1 MTVTVPHYVTT
12 DGAGRWTGTGATLTA
27 TQFDTNFYTIQAAIN
42 ALSLTPGVGV
52 ASISQPTAGTLLF
65 TMSDASTQG
74 PFPLPVGEWN
84 FQGDWTALT
93 SYIVNDV
100 VQYNS
105 TLYAVIFA
113 HTSGTT
119 FDAGAN
125 DGAGH
130 NYYRLLL
137 TFPSGVLPVGGTAG
151 QALTKVNA
159 TDFNVQW
166 STLPSGIPTGGSSG
180 KFVAWLSAG
189 VGQWADIPTI
199 NLTTGV
205 SGILPVANGGTGTAT
220 PSIVPG
226 SNITVTGTWPNQT
239 IASTASG
246 FSPVLS
252 SPSSGDTLSFDGTDW
267 VNVPSSIG
275 GLAYGTS
282 SASRTLNIGDAQA
295 FIAVQG
301 GGAQTYTV
309 PPHTSVAFLVGT
321 EIVLN
326 QYNSGGGGSITIAP
340 GSSVVLM
347 TPPGHSAK
355 VSKQGG
361 IVSLRYAGSSGGS
374 YYWIISGDL
383 DPATAAI
390 TGTGSVSFDPTVY
403 GEVATITPT
412 GAMTLSP
419 SVVPVRALKLVI
431 TTSGTAS
438 YTITFGT
445 NFKSSGTLATGTVS
459 GKAFVV
465 DFIGD
470 GTTYYEVSRSAA
482 L

>member
-1 MTVTVPHYVTT
+1 
-12 DGAGRWTGTGATLTA
+12 
-27 TQFDTNFYTIQAAIN
+27 
-42 ALSLTPGVGV
+42 
-52 ASISQPTAGTLLF
+52 
-65 TMSDASTQG
+65 
-74 PFPLPVGEWN
+74 
-84 FQGDWTALT
+84 
-93 SYIVNDV
+93 
-100 VQYNS
+100 
-105 TLYAVIFA
+105 
-113 HTSGTT
+113 
-119 FDAGAN
+119 
-125 DGAGH
+125 
-130 NYYRLLL
+130 
-137 TFPSGVLPVGGTAG
+137 
-151 QALTKVNA
+151 
-159 TDFNVQW
+159 
-166 STLPSGIPTGGSSG
+166 
-180 KFVAWLSAG
+180 
-189 VGQWADIPTI
+189 
-199 NLTTGV
+199 
-205 SGILPVANGGTGTAT
+205 
-220 PSIVPG
+220 
-226 SNITVTGTWPNQT
+226 
-239 IASTASG
+239 
-246 FSPVLS
+246 
-252 SPSSGDTLSFDGTDW
+252 
-267 VNVPSSIG
+267 
-275 GLAYGTS
+275 
-282 SASRTLNIGDAQA
+282 
-295 FIAVQG
+295 
-301 GGAQTYTV
+301 
-309 PPHTSVAFLVGT
+309 
-321 EIVLN
+321 
-326 QYNSGGGGSITIAP
+326 
-340 GSSVVLM
+340 M